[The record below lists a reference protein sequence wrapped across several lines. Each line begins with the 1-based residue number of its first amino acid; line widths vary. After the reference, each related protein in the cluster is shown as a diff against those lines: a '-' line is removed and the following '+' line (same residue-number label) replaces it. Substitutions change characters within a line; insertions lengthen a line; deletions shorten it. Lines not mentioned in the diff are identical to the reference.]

1 MTVYANQ
8 LFRATNTTGFATL
21 GANTFTAI
29 QTITPAVN
37 TGALVVTGYSL
48 TGTNTSSLLD
58 LAGTWNVG
66 TTVET
71 AIKLNIL
78 DTASGAT
85 SLLMDLQVGSSSLF
99 KVSKGGVVTAGSFI
113 PAGTFS
119 NFGANVFVAGTLALA
134 STSQFGWSSTSNPS
148 GTQDTAVFRDAAG
161 VLAQRNGVN
170 AQVKRVYN
178 TFTDASNY
186 ERGVFDWQATA
197 NTLTIGPQAAGT
209 GTLRGVSAIGTWS
222 FANAVMFTSSIALT
236 NGAGAQLATLT
247 NGPTAGNPT
256 KWVPINDNGTTR
268 YIPAW

>member
-1 MTVYANQ
+1 MAVYSNQ
-8 LFRATNTTGFATL
+8 LFRATSTTGFATL
-21 GANTFTAI
+21 GANTFTAT
-29 QTITPAVN
+29 QTITPAAN
-37 TGALVVTGYSL
+37 TNALAVTGYSL

-71 AIKLNIL
+71 AIKLNIT
-78 DTASGAT
+78 DTASGAA
-85 SLLMDLQVGSSSLF
+85 SLLADFQVGGA
-99 KVSKGGVVTAGSFI
+99 SKFSVTKAGSVSAANQI
-113 PAGTFS
+113 TAAGSLISTIGGLS
-119 NFGANVFVAGTLALA
+119 LLAN
-134 STSQFGWSSTSNPS
+134 S
-148 GTQDTAVFRDAAG
+148 GTMGIGGDTLLARDAAG
-161 VLAQRNGVN
+161 ILAQRNSTT
-170 AQVKRVYN
+170 AQTSRVYN

-186 ERGVFDWQATA
+186 ERGVFDWGTTA

-222 FANAVMFTSSIALT
+222 FANAVMHTSSIALT
-236 NGAGAQLATLT
+236 NGAGAQVATMT